1 MQVDDGSEFRRCYQ
15 QVCKHFGLRLIVLP
29 PNSPKL
35 NGHIKSFN
43 ATLVREL
50 LNFKG
55 TSNNIRADRASL
67 KQFISDYN
75 VLRPYKAL
83 GLKTPNA

>member
-1 MQVDDGSEFRRCYQ
+1 M
-15 QVCKHFGLRLIVLP
+15 VCEQLGLRLIVRP

-35 NGHIKSFN
+35 NGHIESSN

-55 TSNNIRADRASL
+55 TSNKLRVNRARL
-67 KQFISDYN
+67 KQIISDYHA
-75 VLRPYKAL
+75 LRYHKAL
-83 GLKTPNA
+83 GLKTPDAWMKLAA